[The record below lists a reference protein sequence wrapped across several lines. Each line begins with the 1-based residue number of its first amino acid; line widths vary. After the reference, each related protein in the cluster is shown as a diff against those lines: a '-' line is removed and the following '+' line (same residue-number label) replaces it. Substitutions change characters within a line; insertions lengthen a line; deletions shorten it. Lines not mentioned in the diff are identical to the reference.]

1 MEGAGRVSSTCGRAE
16 VMAVRQG
23 LRHLATY
30 FLFRMASILR
40 EENVAQSYQQGI
52 FLDLRELPKSTL

>member
-1 MEGAGRVSSTCGRAE
+1 
-16 VMAVRQG
+16 MAVRQG